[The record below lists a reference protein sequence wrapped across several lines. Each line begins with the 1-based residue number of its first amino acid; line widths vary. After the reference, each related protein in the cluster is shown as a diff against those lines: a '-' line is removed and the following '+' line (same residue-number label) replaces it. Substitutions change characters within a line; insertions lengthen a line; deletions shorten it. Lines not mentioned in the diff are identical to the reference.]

1 MTRNVLAAALLLSLG
16 VAPSLSAQANS
27 CAPYEPYLS
36 IADTVVVKTPATGN
50 LAFSIYMRTF
60 LQASREDDPRVTEQV
75 LFLLEPGRPVPA
87 GSAALASCML
97 RRYLLAYYGERMVKD
112 LQTLVAFR
120 TFATEGQE
128 NWNAPEFV
136 RQREWL
142 EKKAQ
147 ELGLRF
153 KSYDGR
159 VEEITLAGPKP
170 TLAVLTH
177 GDVQDVQGQ
186 QWSSPPWEA
195 KIVDGKIIGR
205 GTEDD
210 KGPIVATLYALAA
223 LRDTGWPREATI
235 RLLVANGEESSWAEI
250 PYYLERAPMPDRT
263 IGIDAAYPV
272 THAQKGYG
280 VVTFRSKPVAK
291 PRAGKWQVTRIT
303 GGSGMSIIPER
314 GEALIKVS
322 GDRKAAQAE
331 LSRLAAAWAQSH
343 PPAKLSV
350 AAEGSLLKVTAEGRG
365 GHSSEPASGHN
376 ALGDLTAFLATLDP
390 RLDAW
395 GSLAAFVGTAV
406 GTETD
411 GKSLGIAHTD
421 AEMGALTSSLSFVL
435 DEKGTPVAR
444 VNIRVPRGIAREK
457 ITEEI
462 ANRVTAFN
470 QKAGAGLT
478 SEVAMSSEP
487 HYTPPEGPLVSTL
500 LAAWEEV
507 TGTPGRPVAI
517 GGGTQAR
524 LFKGGVDFGPALGMD
539 HYRGHGTDEYLTVDE
554 LKRIGELTVT
564 ALWKLAGSMQ
574 RTAAG
579 K

>member
-1 MTRNVLAAALLLSLG
+1 MTRNTFAAALLLLLAASS
-16 VAPSLSAQANS
+16 SLSAQAGS
-27 CAPYEPYLS
+27 CQSLEPYL
-36 IADTVVVKTPATGN
+36 ATATQG
-50 LAFSIYMRTF
+50 LAEAQMSGKEAFS
-60 LQASREDDPRVTEQV
+60 
-75 LFLLEPGRPVPA
+75 LFLRAVVQVARTEDPTLAGAVVPLIEPGRPVPE
-87 GSAALASCML
+87 GNAALASCLL
-97 RRYLLAYYGERMVKD
+97 RRYLVVRYGDRMVKD
-112 LQTLVAFR
+112 VQTLVGFR
-120 TFATEGQE
+120 TFAVPGQE

-142 EKKAQ
+142 QKKAE

-170 TLAVLTH
+170 SLAVLTH

-186 QWSSPPWEA
+186 RWSSPPWEA
-195 KIVDGKIIGR
+195 KIVDGRIIGR

-223 LRDTGWPREATI
+223 LRDSGWPRNSVI

-272 THAQKGYG
+272 TYAQKGYG
-280 VVTFRSKPVAK
+280 VVTFRAEPVAE
-291 PRAGKWQVTRIT
+291 PRAGQWRVVRVQ

-314 GEALIKVS
+314 GEALVEPLASK
-322 GDRKAAQAE
+322 GTARAE
-331 LSRLAAAWAQSH
+331 LTRLAAAWAKSH
-343 PPAKLSV
+343 PPAKLAV
-350 AAEGSLLKVTAEGRG
+350 TAEGNLLKVTAEGRG

-376 ALGDLTAFLATLDP
+376 ALGDLTAFLATLSP

-395 GSLAAFVGTAV
+395 GALATFVGTAV
-406 GTETD
+406 GTETN

-421 AEMGALTSSLSFVL
+421 EAMGALTSNLSFVL
-435 DEKGTPVAR
+435 DEEGAPVAR
-444 VNIRVPRGIAREK
+444 VNIRVPRGIAPEK
-457 ITEEI
+457 ITQEI
-462 ANRVTAFN
+462 ASRAAAFSQQNGATVASRV
-470 QKAGAGLT
+470 
-478 SEVAMSSEP
+478 EMSSQP

-507 TGTPGRPVAI
+507 TGTPGRPIAI

-524 LFKGGVDFGPALGMD
+524 LFTGGVDFGPASGMD
-539 HYRGHGTDEYLTVDE
+539 HYRGHGTDEYLTVHE

-564 ALWKLAGSMQ
+564 ALWKLAGE
-574 RTAAG
+574 TG
-579 K
+579 KL

>member
-1 MTRNVLAAALLLSLG
+1 MTRNVLAAALLLLFAASSSLPAQPTPCQKADKLFVNAAIG
-16 VAPSLSAQANS
+16 LAEVEAPGR
-27 CAPYEPYLS
+27 E
-36 IADTVVVKTPATGN
+36 
-50 LAFSIYMRTF
+50 AFSLYMRT
-60 LQASREDDPRVTEQV
+60 LIADAGSEQPGLASQALS
-75 LFLLEPGRPVPA
+75 LLESGRPVSTVNA
-87 GSAALASCML
+87 TFATCVL
-97 RRYLLAYYGERMVKD
+97 RHYLLARYGERMVKD

-120 TFATEGQE
+120 TFAVEGQE

-186 QWSSPPWEA
+186 KWSSPPWEA
-195 KIVDGKIIGR
+195 KIVDGRIIGR

-210 KGPIVATLYALAA
+210 KGPIIASLYALAA
-223 LRDTGWPREATI
+223 LRDSGWPRNSTI

-272 THAQKGYG
+272 TYAQKGYG
-280 VVTFRSKPVAK
+280 VVTLRAEPVET
-291 PRAGKWQVTRIT
+291 PRAGKWRVAGVS

-314 GEALIKVS
+314 GEALVEPLGNK
-322 GDRKAAQAE
+322 GTARAD
-331 LSRLAAAWAQSH
+331 LTRLAAAWAKAH
-343 PPAKLSV
+343 PSAKLTV
-350 AAEGSLLKVTAEGRG
+350 AQEGNLLKVTAAGRG

-376 ALGDLTAFLATLDP
+376 ALGDLTAFLATLQP
-390 RLDAW
+390 RLDPW
-395 GSLAAFVGTAV
+395 GALVTFVGTAV

-411 GKSLGIAHTD
+411 GKSLGIAHAD
-421 AEMGALTSSLSFVL
+421 EAMGALTSSLSFVQ
-435 DEKGTPVAR
+435 DDKGAPVAR
-444 VNIRVPRGIAREK
+444 INIRVPRGIAPEK
-457 ITEEI
+457 ITQEI
-462 ANRVTAFN
+462 ATR
-470 QKAGAGLT
+470 AGAFSQQNGAT
-478 SEVAMSSEP
+478 VVSQVEMSSEP

-507 TGTPGRPVAI
+507 TDTPGRPIAI

-524 LFKGGVDFGPALGMD
+524 LFKGGVDFGPASGMD

-564 ALWKLAGSMQ
+564 GLWKLAGEMSRQ
-574 RTAAG
+574 
-579 K
+579 